1 MEWLSPVH
9 PESLLARLQTLPD
22 PRRRQGRRY
31 PLPAIV
37 GLLVLAAMH
46 GETSV
51 RGMWLWGCVRW
62 DQVWAP
68 LGFWTP
74 QRPPTLTTIWGLLA
88 RLDAVALDALLST
101 WSSGG
106 LGPADGALS
115 VDGKVLR
122 GTRRAG
128 QPARKVVEVVSHERA
143 VVLGQREAPRGD
155 EVAGALALLREVP
168 LTGRVVTMD
177 AGLLQR
183 SVLGVIVAHG
193 GAYLGVLKANQ
204 PGVADAVTTW
214 LQAELSPPGPGAA
227 PGERDVDQGARA
239 AGTADLVGGG
249 RGGPGPVS
257 GARVRL
263 ARRAAGRLGTPPLA
277 TSHRRDVA
285 GRRDPPVDYESPQPP
300 GQPSRTGPAAP
311 GPLDH

>member
-1 MEWLSPVH
+1 MEWGRPAH
-9 PESLLARLQTLPD
+9 PESLLARLRTLPD

-31 PLPAIV
+31 PLAAIV

-62 DQVWAP
+62 DALWEP

-74 QRPPTLTTIWGLLA
+74 SRPPTLTTVWGLLA
-88 RLDAVALDALLST
+88 RLDAGALDTLLSA

-106 LGPADGALS
+106 VRAADRALS
-115 VDGKVLR
+115 VDGKWLR

-128 QPARKVVEVVSHERA
+128 QRARKVVEVVSHQRA

-155 EVAGALALLREVP
+155 ELAAALALLRDVP
-168 LTGRVVTMD
+168 LQDRVVTLD

-183 SVLGVIVAHG
+183 SVLEVIVAHG

-204 PGVADAVTTW
+204 PGVSEAVTLW
-214 LQAELSPPGPGAA
+214 LQEELSPPGAGAA
-227 PGERDVDQGARA
+227 PS
-239 AGTADLVGGG
+239 T
-249 RGGPGPVS
+249 
-257 GARVRL
+257 
-263 ARRAAGRLGTPPLA
+263 
-277 TSHRRDVA
+277 
-285 GRRDPPVDYESPQPP
+285 
-300 GQPSRTGPAAP
+300 
-311 GPLDH
+311 